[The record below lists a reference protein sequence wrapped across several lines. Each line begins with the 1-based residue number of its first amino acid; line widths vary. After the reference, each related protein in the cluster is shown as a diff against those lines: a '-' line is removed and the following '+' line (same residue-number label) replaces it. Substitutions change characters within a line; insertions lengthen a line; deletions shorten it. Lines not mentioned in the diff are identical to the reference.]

1 MKRIKV
7 ENMNVILK
15 TKMMRVRNISN
26 RIQIENTIK
35 IKKLEKKCQIVIIHL
50 IKSNNFII
58 SILLLFSLLFYSTIP
73 NIRKTYT

>member
-35 IKKLEKKCQIVIIHL
+35 IKKLEKKNAKL
-50 IKSNNFII
+50 
-58 SILLLFSLLFYSTIP
+58 
-73 NIRKTYT
+73 